1 MDKLYGSSLYIV
13 LFFLPYNFMVCK
25 EQFMNSPNT
34 GLLEI
39 SVEINSSLIAS
50 RNILG

>member
-1 MDKLYGSSLYIV
+1 
-13 LFFLPYNFMVCK
+13 MVCK

-39 SVEINSSLIAS
+39 SVEIHSNLIAS